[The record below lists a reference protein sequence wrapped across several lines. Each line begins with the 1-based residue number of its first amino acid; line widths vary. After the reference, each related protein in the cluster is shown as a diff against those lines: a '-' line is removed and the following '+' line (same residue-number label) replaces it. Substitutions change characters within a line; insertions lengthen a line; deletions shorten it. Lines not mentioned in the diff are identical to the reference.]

1 MGKLTPTRRPTSA
14 LLVPSAASNT
24 IRARCA
30 KPAGIVEDRVHSRS
44 LCSSPARNTNGSTR
58 DMNHCLN
65 HRQQSH
71 FQHATL
77 TRAAGFHGR
86 PWSVAE
92 SSGAFVFWEH
102 QPAAPLQFA
111 VPRDAFSRGLSG

>member
-14 LLVPSAASNT
+14 LLAPSAASNT

-30 KPAGIVEDRVHSRS
+30 NPAGIVEDRVHSRS
-44 LCSSPARNTNGSTR
+44 FCSSPARNTNGSTR

-65 HRQQSH
+65 HRPQSH

-77 TRAAGFHGR
+77 ASQVERLNMIVLT
-86 PWSVAE
+86 V
-92 SSGAFVFWEH
+92 EH
-102 QPAAPLQFA
+102 MRSA
-111 VPRDAFSRGLSG
+111 

>member
-14 LLVPSAASNT
+14 LLVPSAASST

-30 KPAGIVEDRVHSRS
+30 NPAGIVEDRVHSRS
-44 LCSSPARNTNGSTR
+44 FCSSPARNTNGFTR

-65 HRQQSH
+65 QRQQSH

-77 TRAAGFHGR
+77 GLWCGDA
-86 PWSVAE
+86 PW
-92 SSGAFVFWEH
+92 
-102 QPAAPLQFA
+102 
-111 VPRDAFSRGLSG
+111 